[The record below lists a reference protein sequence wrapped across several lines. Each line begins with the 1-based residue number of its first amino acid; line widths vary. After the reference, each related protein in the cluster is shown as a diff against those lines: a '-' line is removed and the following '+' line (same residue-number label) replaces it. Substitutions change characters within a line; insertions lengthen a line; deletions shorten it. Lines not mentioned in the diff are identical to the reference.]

1 MPDSLFNRP
10 GVSDQFLT
18 EAGCVHVGENDCL
31 KNFGFRAEGI
41 AIPFHHA
48 NGSPIMDNDR
58 PFARVRLYSATDSQK
73 YHQNPGSGIHV
84 YIPPTLAQSQKR
96 SRLILVEGEFKSL
109 ALAEAGYAAL
119 GLCGFTGAART
130 IRGANGERD
139 QSLNDEL
146 VTLLKMH
153 QPAEVVFLGDAD
165 VVFNAQFAA
174 EAAKLRPLLFAS
186 RQFQFVER
194 FTVAKLPLDGVKGV
208 DDLRAEKG
216 AAFTNCFEAI
226 LSSSYEVPAKATST
240 EIFVALL
247 KREGKAVKRLVSRQ
261 GHEGSRARI
270 RLLQSAA
277 QLWKEPGA
285 PLELKP
291 LLAAALGVSKTEVAG
306 LVRDAANK
314 QEDQPG
320 KAEAKDTALGRAV
333 GLSGVEPWPKPVNGA
348 ELLGEIRA
356 TYNRFMVLPPQ
367 ADVLTAVWTLLTF
380 LFDCFS
386 FTPYLHVTSP
396 EKECGKSTLAELMN
410 HLCANATTPGGMSA
424 ASMFRRIERVKP
436 TLLLDEWDTLSD
448 ENRQAAL
455 NVLNTG
461 FKWNGV
467 YTICV
472 GDDHEDR
479 DFHTFCP
486 KAIFGLSEKKLPD
499 TTRSRCFLLTLQK
512 KLSSEHVDKLTRKFD
527 GTILRRKCLRWA
539 NDHREKLKSA
549 EPIMPP
555 GLSARE
561 EDISEPLLAVADACG
576 SEWPDLMRQCV
587 LHFFEAVQAE
597 DGSIGVELL
606 KDFRLA
612 FDASDRLSSEAAKNY
627 LNGLEDRPW
636 SGWNEGKGI
645 TQRQVAAKLRTYK
658 IQSRDIWLNGKTVK
672 GYFREQFADAFCR
685 YLSPAPASIREA
697 ARVPANIERNEDLSS
712 ASNASPCGLEN
723 GILTND
729 DAVPRGLAVEKPGD
743 ADKKLVEADLL

>member
-1 MPDSLFNRP
+1 MWKVSSSRSPWPRPD
-10 GVSDQFLT
+10 T
-18 EAGCVHVGENDCL
+18 
-31 KNFGFRAEGI
+31 
-41 AIPFHHA
+41 
-48 NGSPIMDNDR
+48 
-58 PFARVRLYSATDSQK
+58 
-73 YHQNPGSGIHV
+73 
-84 YIPPTLAQSQKR
+84 PP
-96 SRLILVEGEFKSL
+96 
-109 ALAEAGYAAL
+109 L

-130 IRGANGERD
+130 LTGADGQRGHA
-139 QSLNDEL
+139 LNDEL
-146 VTLLKMH
+146 VALLKMY
-153 QPAEVVFLGDAD
+153 QPAQVVFLGDAD
-165 VVFNAQFAA
+165 VALNAQFAV

-194 FTVAKLPLDGVKGV
+194 ITVAKLPLDGVKGV
-208 DDLRAEKG
+208 DDSRAEQG
-216 AAFTNCFEAI
+216 DAFTGCFEAI
-226 LSSSYEVPAKATST
+226 LSSGYDVPAKATST

-247 KREGKAVKRLVSRQ
+247 KREGEAVKRLVSGQ

-285 PLELKP
+285 PVELKP
-291 LLAAALGVSKTEVAG
+291 LLADALGVSKTEAAG
-306 LVRDAANK
+306 LVRDAVNK
-314 QEDQPG
+314 QEGQP
-320 KAEAKDTALGRAV
+320 ANSEAKDTAQGRAV
-333 GLSGVEPWPKPVNGA
+333 DLPCVEPWEKPVNGA
-348 ELLGEIRA
+348 ELLDEIRT

-367 ADVLTAVWTLLTF
+367 ADVLIVVWTLLTY

-386 FTPYLHVTSP
+386 YTPYLHVTSP

-424 ASMFRRIERVKP
+424 ASMFRRIERVRP

-512 KLSSEHVDKLTRKFD
+512 KLPSEVVDKLTRKFD
-527 GTILRRKCLRWA
+527 GSILRRKCLRCA
-539 NDHREKLKSA
+539 NDHREKLKRA
-549 EPIMPP
+549 EPVMPP

-561 EDISEPLLAVADACG
+561 EDISEPMLAIADACG
-576 SEWPDLMRQCV
+576 GEWPDLMQRCV
-587 LHFFEAVQAE
+587 VHFFEAVQAE

-606 KDFRLA
+606 KDFRVA
-612 FDASDRLSSEAAKNY
+612 FDASDRLSSEAAKEY
-627 LNGLEDRPW
+627 LNGLGDRPW

-645 TQRQVAAKLRTYK
+645 TKPQVVAKLRPYK
-658 IQSRDIWLNGKTVK
+658 IHPRDIWLNGKTVK
-672 GYFREQFADAFCR
+672 GYFREQFEEAFRR
-685 YLSPAPASIREA
+685 YLVPAPAPVREA
-697 ARVPANIERNEDLSS
+697 ARVPATIAQNEVLSS
-712 ASNASPCGLEN
+712 ASDASPCGREN
-723 GILTND
+723 AIPTNA
-729 DAVPRGLAVEKPGD
+729 DAVPRGLADEKPGQR
-743 ADKKLVEADLL
+743 AKEPELAGADLI